1 MEKYE
6 PKFALTVSKAV
17 QAISKLLL
25 RRSGETI
32 SGRVLLKLSPGA
44 LKVLSLQKKVILV
57 SGTNGKTST
66 SRVLYEQV
74 SKLGPTTTSKSGS
87 NLIYG
92 AANALMKDAKFAVLE
107 IDELHLPK
115 VLEETK
121 PAVVLLLNLSRDQLH
136 RMHEVKKVAKRW
148 HQAMNDVPET
158 IFVIDVDDPFLNYA
172 TMFAKNVIKVSF
184 GGRKHPDGSVCPNC
198 GKYLD
203 WNEGIYSCVC
213 GLSNSETDYKFQ
225 PGSAAYRNLT
235 LANIAGGILNAPKAN
250 IDLKSLERSKIT
262 IVSSRS
268 VELRL
273 TKNPASWVE
282 ALNSVT
288 GENVIIILNARQVD
302 GIDTSWL
309 WDVSFIQLKGKNV
322 VITGDRALD
331 MAYRL
336 HVQGIESIAVE
347 DFNSAAREF
356 PEGSSIYALA
366 SYTAYFELVGK

>member
-92 AANALMKDAKFAVLE
+92 AVNALMKDAKFAVLE

-203 WNEGIYSCVC
+203 WNEVIYSCVC

>member
-1 MEKYE
+1 
-6 PKFALTVSKAV
+6 
-17 QAISKLLL
+17 
-25 RRSGETI
+25 
-32 SGRVLLKLSPGA
+32 
-44 LKVLSLQKKVILV
+44 
-57 SGTNGKTST
+57 
-66 SRVLYEQV
+66 
-74 SKLGPTTTSKSGS
+74 
-87 NLIYG
+87 
-92 AANALMKDAKFAVLE
+92 MKDAEFAVLE

-136 RMHEVKKVAKRW
+136 RMHEVKKVAERW
-148 HQAMNDVPET
+148 HQTMNDVPET

-172 TMFAKNVIKVSF
+172 TIYAKNVIKVSF
-184 GGRKHPDGSVCPNC
+184 GGRMHPDGSVCPNC
-198 GKYLD
+198 GMYLD

>member
-92 AANALMKDAKFAVLE
+92 AVNALMKDAKFAVLE